1 MLSERLLGKQILSL
15 LYGGMEITQVVAGR
29 LDLKEQLEIPVK
41 KIRKEIGEGNTI
53 TFWSESH
60 CWPVA

>member
-15 LYGGMEITQVVAGR
+15 LYGGMEKITQVVAGR

-41 KIRKEIGEGNTI
+41 KIR
-53 TFWSESH
+53 
-60 CWPVA
+60 

>member
-15 LYGGMEITQVVAGR
+15 LYGGMEKITQVAAGR
-29 LDLKEQLEIPVK
+29 LNLKEQLEIPVK
-41 KIRKEIGEGNTI
+41 KEIGEGNAI
-53 TFWSESH
+53 TFWSKSH